1 MQAAALP
8 RARRRALYVAA
19 GAAALAY
26 YAHRAR
32 WLARTRAA
40 LAPLA
45 EAAAA
50 YRDAAKTSGLVASR
64 LSADISAF
72 LAHDGAEVPVS
83 LKQLL
88 RLVQSAE
95 AQAAVATL
103 GSSLSR
109 GVASGVAAAAAGASA
124 EPLAAGRR
132 LLEAALEEATSERG
146 RSVIACI
153 AGAAARHAVVAAL
166 EMADQQRAS
175 GASGGGAPDA
185 DTMERVLTELDTDRG
200 RRVAT
205 GARRGGVTRAQ
216 QGFNSRACSGARRT
230 LRAPRR
236 TRATPARA
244 SRRCTRF
251 RARLLLRRAARR
263 PQHR

>member
-1 MQAAALP
+1 MQAAD
-8 RARRRALYVAA
+8 RGRRRALYVAA

-26 YAHRAR
+26 YAHRSR

-45 EAAAA
+45 QAAAA
-50 YRDAAKTSGLVASR
+50 YRDAAQSSGLAASR
-64 LSADISAF
+64 LCADISAF
-72 LAHDGAEVPVS
+72 LADDGAEVPVS

-88 RLVQSAE
+88 RLAQSAE

-109 GVASGVAAAAAGASA
+109 GVASGVAAAAAGAST

-166 EMADQQRAS
+166 EMADRQRAS
-175 GASGGGAPDA
+175 GASPVGGAPDAA

-205 GARRGGVTRAQ
+205 GACVLRQRNTRNE
-216 QGFNSRACSGARRT
+216 GFNSRCALGLRLQHAARRHAC
-230 LRAPRR
+230 LPRAPS
-236 TRATPARA
+236 TPAA
-244 SRRCTRF
+244 
-251 RARLLLRRAARR
+251 ARVGAPAWRSRRAALPVR
-263 PQHR
+263 